1 MFWHDRSSWN
11 LKVNEPTRHTLKT
24 SRKSGC
30 GTSTRQAERSLAI
43 TALCTHELCL
53 SQWGF
58 FTSYPEMCIFL
69 QTFPMYGLLCGADF
83 GLCCGLSAKVGSN
96 NQKEPDPRHRR
107 SRCESNDHN
116 SRIIEMLSAGPTMR
130 RLPALVLRQ
139 VAPHSALRQGLGHN

>member
-1 MFWHDRSSWN
+1 VEFKAQRADTAHAQNFQEVRLRDIN
-11 LKVNEPTRHTLKT
+11 PA
-24 SRKSGC
+24 G
-30 GTSTRQAERSLAI
+30 GAI
-43 TALCTHELCL
+43 AGVTALCTHELCL

-130 RLPALVLRQ
+130 RLPALVFRQ